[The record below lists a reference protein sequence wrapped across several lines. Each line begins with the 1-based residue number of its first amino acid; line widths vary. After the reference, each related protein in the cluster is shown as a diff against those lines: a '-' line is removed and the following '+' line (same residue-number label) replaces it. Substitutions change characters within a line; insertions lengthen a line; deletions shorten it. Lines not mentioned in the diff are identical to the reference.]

1 MSSLNRFVVTIII
14 MLFTMLYASAIPSE
28 TPMFSKRHGHCAND
42 RQQLF
47 SLLNEVK
54 RENVQLKQ
62 ARTNWRKNM
71 FSAASRIRALEKTVR
86 TLEITNT
93 HWAQKI
99 NEMKRQLNEEKA
111 ERIRN
116 AVLRRQH
123 EEIGLW

>member
-1 MSSLNRFVVTIII
+1 MSPTRFFVTIVI
-14 MLFTMLYASAIPSE
+14 LLYTMLCVSAIPST
-28 TPMFSKRHGHCAND
+28 TPMFSKRRHNHCAND

-71 FSAASRIRALEKTVR
+71 FSAASRIRALEKSVQA
-86 TLEITNT
+86 LAITNT

-99 NEMKRQLNEEKA
+99 NQMKKQLNEEKA
-111 ERIRN
+111 ERIQN